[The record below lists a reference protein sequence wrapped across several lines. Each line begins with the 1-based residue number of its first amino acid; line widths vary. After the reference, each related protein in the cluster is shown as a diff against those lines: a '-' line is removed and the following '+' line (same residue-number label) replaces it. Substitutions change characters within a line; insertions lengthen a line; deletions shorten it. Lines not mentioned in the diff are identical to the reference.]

1 MRRKTIVVMIA
12 ASAVL
17 LAAAARPALAQ
28 RRMDMSPV
36 QLYADLGYIDL
47 FSYPKW
53 MTIGPELE
61 LRLGRMITVNPEVA
75 VWFSQ
80 SFRGNAKL
88 VPGATANLRF
98 RRFFVGAGAVRRV
111 SEWSTSASGWLVPKV
126 QAGYLAGPARLTVS
140 ALYLNTTKEVIIGMT
155 IGFGIGRRSRD

>member
-1 MRRKTIVVMIA
+1 MSKKTIVVMIA
-12 ASAVL
+12 AGAVFM
-17 LAAAARPALAQ
+17 AAAARPAAAQ
-28 RRMDMSPV
+28 RRLDTRPI
-36 QLYADLGYIDL
+36 QLYIDLGYVNL

-53 MTIGPELE
+53 MAIGPELE
-61 LRLGRMITVNPEVA
+61 LRLGGVVTVNPEVA

-88 VPGATANLRF
+88 VPGATANIHF

-111 SEWSTSASGWLVPKV
+111 ADWSASASGWLVPKV
-126 QAGYLAGPARLTVS
+126 QAGYFAGPARLTVS
-140 ALYLNTTKEVIIGMT
+140 ALYLNTTKDVILGMT

>member
-1 MRRKTIVVMIA
+1 MIRRTVVLVIA
-12 ASAVL
+12 AGIV
-17 LAAAARPALAQ
+17 LAAAGAPGWAQ
-28 RRMDMSPV
+28 RSMDTRPV
-36 QLYADLGYIDL
+36 QLYVDLGYVNL

-53 MTIGPELE
+53 MNLGPELE
-61 LRLGRMITVNPEVA
+61 LRLGSMITVNPDVA

-88 VPGATANLRF
+88 VPGATANIHF

-111 SEWSTSASGWLVPKV
+111 ADWSASASGWLVPKV
-126 QAGYLAGPARLTVS
+126 QAGLFAGPARLTVS
-140 ALYLNTTKEVIIGMT
+140 ALYLNTTKDVIMGMT

>member
-1 MRRKTIVVMIA
+1 MIRRTVVLVIA
-12 ASAVL
+12 AGIV
-17 LAAAARPALAQ
+17 LAAAGAPGWAQ
-28 RRMDMSPV
+28 RSMDARPV
-36 QLYADLGYIDL
+36 QLYVDLGYVNL

-53 MTIGPELE
+53 MNLGPELE
-61 LRLGRMITVNPEVA
+61 LRLGSMITVNPDVA

-80 SFRGNAKL
+80 SFRGNVKL

-126 QAGYLAGPARLTVS
+126 QAGYFAGPARLTVS
-140 ALYLNTTKEVIIGMT
+140 ALYLNTTKDVILGMT

>member
-1 MRRKTIVVMIA
+1 MPRKTFAVMIA

-17 LAAAARPALAQ
+17 MAAAARPALAQ
-28 RRMDMSPV
+28 RRMDMNPIRFYV
-36 QLYADLGYIDL
+36 DLGYIDL

-53 MTIGPELE
+53 LTLGPELE
-61 LRLGRMITVNPEVA
+61 LRLGSMVTINPEVA

-80 SFRGNAKL
+80 SFRGNVRL

-111 SEWSTSASGWLVPKV
+111 NEWNTSASGWLVPKI

-140 ALYLNTTKEVIIGMT
+140 ALYLNTTKDVIIGMT
-155 IGFGIGRRSRD
+155 FGFGIGRRSRD

>member
-1 MRRKTIVVMIA
+1 MIRRTVVLVIA
-12 ASAVL
+12 AGIV
-17 LAAAARPALAQ
+17 LAAAGAPGWAQ
-28 RRMDMSPV
+28 RSMDTRPV
-36 QLYADLGYIDL
+36 QLYVDLGYVNL

-53 MTIGPELE
+53 MNLGPELE
-61 LRLGRMITVNPEVA
+61 LRLGSMITVNPDVA

-80 SFRGNAKL
+80 SFRGNAKF

-126 QAGYLAGPARLTVS
+126 QAGYFAGPARLTVS
-140 ALYLNTTKEVIIGMT
+140 ALYLNTTKDVILGMT